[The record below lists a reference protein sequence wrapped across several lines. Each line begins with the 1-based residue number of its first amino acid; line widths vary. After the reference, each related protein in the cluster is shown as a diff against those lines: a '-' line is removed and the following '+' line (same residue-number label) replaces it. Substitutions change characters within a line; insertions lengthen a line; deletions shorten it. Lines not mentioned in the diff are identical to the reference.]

1 MSTLPQETRDRI
13 EADAL
18 TWSEQQHGHDEPNKD
33 YLEGAATEAKR
44 AQGPIATLALLR
56 VWLYE
61 CKDHGKLLDINMAIS
76 SIETTLAKY
85 QEVSNG

>member
-1 MSTLPQETRDRI
+1 MSTLSQETRDRI

-44 AQGPIATLALLR
+44 AQGLVAALEA
-56 VWLYE
+56 V
-61 CKDHGKLLDINMAIS
+61 KNIS
-76 SIETTLAKY
+76 SWIDNDEKQKNLIIERIETALAKY
-85 QEVSNG
+85 KEVTNG